1 MKKQVL
7 SVIATVVV
15 VSLVI
20 IFHLPVD
27 VGGLF

>member
-1 MKKQVL
+1 MKKELL